1 MENSNATLISYA
13 IGTEV
18 DAINMYSFMI
28 RNLPDECRQ
37 TLEHIRDEEREHA
50 LELIGLLKRLS
61 NAD

>member
-1 MENSNATLISYA
+1 MNKSDEMMITYA
-13 IGTEV
+13 IGTEI

-28 RNLPDECRQ
+28 RNLPDECRE

-61 NAD
+61 HAD